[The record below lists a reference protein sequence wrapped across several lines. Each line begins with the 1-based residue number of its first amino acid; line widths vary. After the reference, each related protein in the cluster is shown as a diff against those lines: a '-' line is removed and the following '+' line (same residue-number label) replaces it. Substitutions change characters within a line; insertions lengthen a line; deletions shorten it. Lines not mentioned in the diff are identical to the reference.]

1 MFSILQ
7 GNRNPFCERGTSLKR
22 NLVIARRLSIQSYLF
37 FLGKSHFGN
46 IYIYNKLIAYVTR
59 KNNPPDF
66 NHIESTLFRMKMLE
80 NHHSLANQWKNSTI
94 SQEVRRMRPVS
105 NLFGD
110 VLSSSFNVI
119 AWSFYEK
126 MLPSFVLN

>member
-1 MFSILQ
+1 MSA
-7 GNRNPFCERGTSLKR
+7 T
-22 NLVIARRLSIQSYLF
+22 VAVYAALSIQYYLF

-66 NHIESTLFRMKMLE
+66 NHIESTLLRLKMLKK
-80 NHHSLANQWKNSTI
+80 LALKLTNEKIRYFPGPQNET
-94 SQEVRRMRPVS
+94 VS

-110 VLSSSFNVI
+110 VLSRSFNVI
-119 AWSFYEK
+119 GQFMKNVAFFCSQLALWLVNF
-126 MLPSFVLN
+126 LPSGPVRVAAL